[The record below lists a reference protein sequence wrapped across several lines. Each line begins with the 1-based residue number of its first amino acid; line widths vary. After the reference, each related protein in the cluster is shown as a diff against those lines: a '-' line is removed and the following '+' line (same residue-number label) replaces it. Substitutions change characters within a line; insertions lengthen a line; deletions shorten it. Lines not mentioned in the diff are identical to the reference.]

1 MFGAGDS
8 AYPGMMATED
18 IGPNESI
25 IKVPSKL
32 LISTAKAFQCP
43 ELNQVFFD
51 NPEVFG
57 KHVSLGEDNVLDAYI
72 LYHLN
77 LGAKSEHY
85 NMM

>member
-32 LISTAKAFQCP
+32 LISTAKAF
-43 ELNQVFFD
+43 
-51 NPEVFG
+51 
-57 KHVSLGEDNVLDAYI
+57 
-72 LYHLN
+72 
-77 LGAKSEHY
+77 
-85 NMM
+85 